1 MTIELESKEITQLP
15 VKQLVPINYQ
25 RTILQNIIDAQNL
38 TIKALQKD
46 VKTLAKAVEDLQ
58 P

>member
-1 MTIELESKEITQLP
+1 MSIVLKSKEITQLP
-15 VKQLVPINYQ
+15 IKQLVPINYQ
-25 RTILQNIIDAQNL
+25 RSIFQNIIDAQNI
-38 TIKALQKD
+38 TIKALQED